1 MRFSLIFYIVSFMTL
16 LCGIAMCIPG
26 LVDFYNGQ
34 IEAAHR
40 LFVPAGLTVGAGLI
54 TFFITHQEQQPL
66 RPKEMFLTT
75 TLVWLFFAVFS
86 ALPFYFSLYDVSF
99 TDSFFESMSGLTT
112 TGATIFSGLDTMNHG
127 LLLWR
132 SMIQWMGGVGI
143 IVVAITVLPAL
154 HIGGMHFFTTESS
167 DKTDRKSPKIAQNMH
182 AILLF
187 FIFLSLAC
195 MVSLWLAGMSVFDAI
210 NYAMTAVATGG
221 FATKD
226 ASVGFYNNPAIEWI
240 LTFFMATA
248 GLPLIIGMYLYKRHW
263 RAIKSDDQIFTYLMF
278 LICSIG
284 LLSVYRWFHLN
295 AEFNDLEDIIRST
308 AFNIV
313 SVVTTTGYASENYGL
328 WGNFA
333 VVFFMFLLFT
343 GACTGSTSGGIKM
356 FRFNILFKTVIMRLK
371 TMAQPHG
378 VFIARYNNRPISDDV
393 LIGVMVLITLFL
405 LVATA
410 ATLALA
416 FLGLDFMTALSGT
429 VTSLSNVGP
438 GLGPII
444 GPDKTFAL
452 LPSAAKWILA
462 MCMLMGRLEFI
473 AIVILTLPFMWRKN
487 I

>member
-1 MRFSLIFYIVSFMTL
+1 MRFGLIFLIVSFMTM
-16 LCGIAMCIPG
+16 LCGVAMCIPG
-26 LVDFYNGQ
+26 GVDFWNGQ
-34 IEAAHR
+34 IEESHR
-40 LFVPAGLTVGAGLI
+40 LFISAGITVACGLVLFILTR
-54 TFFITHQEQQPL
+54 QEQQPL

-75 TLVWLFFAVFS
+75 TLVWLFFAFFS
-86 ALPFYFSLYDVSF
+86 ALPFYFSTYQVSF

-112 TGATIFSGLDTMNHG
+112 TGATIFTGLDTMNHG

-132 SMIQWMGGVGI
+132 SMTQWMGGIGI

-187 FIFLSLAC
+187 FIFLSVTCAF
-195 MVSLWLAGMSVFDAI
+195 SLWLAGMSIFDAI
-210 NYAMTAVATGG
+210 NYAMTAIATGG

-226 ASVGFYNNPAIEWI
+226 ASVGFYHNPAVEWI
-240 LTFFMATA
+240 LTFFMASA
-248 GLPLIIGMYLYKRHW
+248 GLPLILGLYFYKRNW
-263 RAIKSDDQIFTYLMF
+263 RAIKGDEQIFTYIML
-278 LICSIG
+278 LISSIG
-284 LLSVYRWFHLN
+284 LLSVYRWFHLDAN
-295 AEFNDLEDIIRST
+295 FSDLEDIIRSS

-313 SVVTTTGYASENYGL
+313 SVVTTTGYVSENYAL

-333 VVFFMFLLFT
+333 VVFFMFLLFS

-356 FRFNILFKTVIMRLK
+356 FRFTILFKTVIMRLK

-378 VFIARYNNRPISDDV
+378 IFVARYNNRPISDDI
-393 LIGVMVLITLFL
+393 LIGVMVFISLFL
-405 LVATA
+405 LVATIS
-410 ATLALA
+410 TLSLA
-416 FLGLDFMTALSGT
+416 FLGLDFMTSLSGT
-429 VTSLSNVGP
+429 VTAMSNVGP
-438 GLGPII
+438 GLGSII

-452 LPSAAKWILA
+452 LPGAAKWILS

-473 AIVILTLPFMWRKN
+473 AIVILMLPFMWKKN